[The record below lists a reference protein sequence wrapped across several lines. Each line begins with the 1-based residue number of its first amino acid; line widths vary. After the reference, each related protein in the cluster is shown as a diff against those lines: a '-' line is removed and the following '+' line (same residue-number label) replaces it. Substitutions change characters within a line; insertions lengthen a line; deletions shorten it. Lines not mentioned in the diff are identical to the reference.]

1 VGLVRFRSAT
11 EKENNFLVG
20 LTPFRKSMC
29 DLGKFQIP
37 PSTTIHHH
45 PSPSITIHHHP
56 SPSIT
61 IHHHPSPSLFLRKK
75 SSSVGNIYI
84 DRSPSASF
92 GMWRTQPLFQV
103 EIAERNDGG

>member
-1 VGLVRFRSAT
+1 VGLVRFRSAPT

-29 DLGKFQIP
+29 DLGKFP
-37 PSTTIHHH
+37 NTTIHHH
-45 PSPSITIHHHP
+45 PYFFVKNHP
-56 SPSIT
+56 VLAT
-61 IHHHPSPSLFLRKK
+61 
-75 SSSVGNIYI
+75 YI

-92 GMWRTQPLFQV
+92 GMWRTQPFFQV